1 MYKEGQKVRTLKKR
15 LKNSMVHLGKNY
27 ARRAEKNGGREKSRP
42 PFFDLKKAFASFGN
56 LSINHT
62 LSDKLFYTRD
72 TPSRDLFSFGKII
85 GNHLFFIHV
94 PSVENGFHELLGNV

>member
-1 MYKEGQKVRTLKKR
+1 
-15 LKNSMVHLGKNY
+15 MVHLDENY
-27 ARRAEKNGGREKSRP
+27 ARFAEKKRQPGKTRP
-42 PFFDLKKAFASFGN
+42 PFFDLKKAFASFEN
-56 LSINHT
+56 LSINHN

-94 PSVENGFHELLGNV
+94 PSVENGFHERLGNV